1 MNPVLEKFSRNIRR
15 SLVPVQ
21 NRQKYS
27 LAQFNLYFFE
37 RILKNKRFWTDLQ
50 QLLQELLKPIVLT
63 TINH

>member
-1 MNPVLEKFSRNIRR
+1 MNPVLENFSRNIRT

-27 LAQFNLYFFE
+27 LAQFTIFD
-37 RILKNKRFWTDLQ
+37 RILEDKRFWTDLQ
-50 QLLQELLKPIVLT
+50 QLLPELLKPVVLT